1 MFNDYYKI
9 LEISF
14 GANAEDIKTAYK
26 RQAMKWHPDK
36 NPNQDVTSIMQDIN
50 EAYNILKNPVA
61 KQRYDREYAIYVNET
76 YKRSNDYQVHDEDL
90 KNDIYTARKD
100 ASEYVKGFMDELK
113 KQTLIAGN
121 AAWNAAKGY
130 VYALIIF
137 TIIGNYFIN
146 FIETAKV
153 MQNEKGEESVSIERM
168 TEEP

>member
-1 MFNDYYKI
+1 MFKDYYKI

-61 KQRYDREYAIYVNET
+61 KQRYDREYVIYINET
-76 YKRSNDYQVHDEDL
+76 YNRKNDYQVHDEDL
-90 KNDIYTARKD
+90 NNDIYTARKD
-100 ASEYVKGFMDELK
+100 AAEYVKEFMDELK

-121 AAWNAAKGY
+121 AAWSAAKGY

-137 TIIGNYFIN
+137 TIIGI
-146 FIETAKV
+146 IIALL
-153 MQNEKGEESVSIERM
+153 R
-168 TEEP
+168 